1 VANPGK
7 TLFSS
12 VLGQLDRRLWALAWP
27 LMLTNITVP
36 LLGLVDTAVL
46 GHLSRPVYLAAVA
59 VGANLFSVLYWAFGF
74 FRMGTTGLVAQARG
88 RRDDRALMQVLV
100 QSLLVALG
108 LGLALILLQQ
118 PLITIGLDLMNASP
132 TVTTLAR
139 EYASIR
145 IYSAPA
151 VLCQY
156 TLIGWMIG
164 VQYPRGTLLVNVLA
178 NALNM
183 VLDLALVTG
192 LGLHSDGVAW
202 ATLIAE
208 YAATGL
214 GAWLVWHRR
223 PSGVALDRRL
233 LGVAADYWAL
243 LRVNRYLMVRTVCL
257 LLTFAFFTAQGARL
271 GDTVVAANA
280 VLLTFLMIISNGLD
294 GFANGAEALVGEA
307 VGERSRARFRA
318 VCAAAARWSFIGSL
332 LFALAFILAG
342 STIIHLLT
350 DLETVRREA
359 LLYMPWIWAL
369 PVVAVWSYLLD
380 GIFIGAVQTRLMQN
394 TMLLSVIGVF
404 LPAWWL
410 TRSWGNHG
418 LWFALSLFLLAR
430 GLSMG
435 AAFRW
440 LSRPWRWFGS

>member
-1 VANPGK
+1 
-7 TLFSS
+7 
-12 VLGQLDRRLWALAWP
+12 
-27 LMLTNITVP
+27 MLTNMTVP

-46 GHLSRPVYLAAVA
+46 GHLSKPVYLAAVA

-100 QSLLVALG
+100 QSLVLALG
-108 LGLALILLQQ
+108 LGLGLVLFRH
-118 PLITIGLDLMNASP
+118 PLISIGLHLMEASP
-132 TVTTLAR
+132 AVTALAR
-139 EYASIR
+139 EYAAIR

-192 LGLHSDGVAW
+192 LGLHSAGVAW

-214 GAWLVWHRR
+214 GAWLVWRRR
-223 PSGVALDRRL
+223 PRGVRLDRDL
-233 LGVAADYWAL
+233 LGVAADYRAL
-243 LRVNRYLMVRTVCL
+243 LKVNRYLMVRTLCL
-257 LLTFAFFTAQGARL
+257 LLTFAFFTAQGAHL

-280 VLLTFLMIISNGLD
+280 ALMTFLMIISNGLD
-294 GFANGAEALVGEA
+294 GFANGTEALVGEA
-307 VGERSRARFRA
+307 VGARSKADFRA
-318 VCAAAARWSFIGSL
+318 VCRTATRWSFLGAL
-332 LFALAFILAG
+332 LFALLFIGAG
-342 STIIHLLT
+342 APIIHLLT
-350 DLETVRREA
+350 DLEAVRRQAEQF
-359 LLYMPWIWAL
+359 LPWIWVL
-369 PVVAVWSYLLD
+369 PMVAVWGYLLD
-380 GIFIGAVQTRLMQN
+380 GIFIGAVKTRLMQN
-394 TMLLSVIGVF
+394 TMLFSVAGVF
-404 LPAWWL
+404 LPTWWL
-410 TRSWGNHG
+410 SRDWGNNG
-418 LWFALSLFLLAR
+418 LWLALFLFLLAR

-435 AAFRW
+435 LAFIR
-440 LSRPWRWFGS
+440 LSRPWRWFERNH

>member
-1 VANPGK
+1 MKNPEK
-7 TLFSS
+7 MPFSNS
-12 VLGQLDRRLWALAWP
+12 LGRLDRRLWALAWP

-46 GHLSRPVYLAAVA
+46 GHLSQSVYLAAVA

-88 RRDDRALMQVLV
+88 RRDDQALMQVLV
-100 QSLLVALG
+100 QSLLVATG
-108 LGLALILLQQ
+108 LGLALILLQD
-118 PLITIGLDLMNASP
+118 PLIGIGLHLMDASP
-132 TVTTLAR
+132 AVTALAR

-183 VLDLALVTG
+183 VLDLVLVTG

-223 PSGVALDRRL
+223 PAGVALDRSL
-233 LGVAADYWAL
+233 LGVAADYLAL
-243 LRVNRYLMVRTVCL
+243 VRVNRYLMVRTVCL

-307 VGERSRARFRA
+307 IGRRSRARFLA
-318 VCAAAARWSFIGSL
+318 VCRVATRWSLVGSL
-332 LFALAFILAG
+332 LFALGFVLAG
-342 STIIHLLT
+342 STIIRLLT
-350 DLETVRREA
+350 DLEAVRHEA

-410 TRSWGNHG
+410 TRSWGNNG
-418 LWFALSLFLLAR
+418 LWFSLSLFLLAR
-430 GLSMG
+430 GLTMG
-435 AAFRW
+435 AAFRR
-440 LSRPWRWFGS
+440 LSRPWRWFAA